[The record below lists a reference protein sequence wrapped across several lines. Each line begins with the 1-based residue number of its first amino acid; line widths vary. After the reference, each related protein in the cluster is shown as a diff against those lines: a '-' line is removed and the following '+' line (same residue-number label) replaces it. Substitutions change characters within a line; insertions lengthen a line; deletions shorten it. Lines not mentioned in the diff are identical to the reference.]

1 LKDILQVYLQL
12 LEKYDLESLVNSLES
27 IVEGF
32 SNQIGPYA
40 AELGK
45 YLARLFIK
53 MFQKDVEQCANDDY
67 DG

>member
-1 LKDILQVYLQL
+1 MQL

-32 SNQIGPYA
+32 SSEIGPFA
-40 AELGK
+40 ADLGK
-45 YLARLFIK
+45 YLAKLFVK
-53 MFQKDVEQCANDDY
+53 MFNKDIQQCSNDDY